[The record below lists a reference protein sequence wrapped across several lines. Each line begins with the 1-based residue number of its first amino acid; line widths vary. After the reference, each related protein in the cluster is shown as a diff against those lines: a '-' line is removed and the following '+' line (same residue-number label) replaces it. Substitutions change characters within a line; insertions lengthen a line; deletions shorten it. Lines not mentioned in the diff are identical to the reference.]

1 MNAPI
6 DHPAPLAPQHL
17 PLLAPLPGASST
29 GEDMSFSSEFDALD
43 EARREDDP
51 SLDQGEWVTTLKVAD
66 WRRVIDIATALL
78 TQRTKDLRVAARFA
92 EANGRLHGFGG
103 LAEGLQ
109 LAAGLLDAF
118 PETLHPMPE
127 GGDAEERAGA
137 LGWLIQRALDVVKTA
152 PLLQGDGSPL
162 SWDDHERAR
171 AAGGRG
177 EDSEPHEHAELAVA
191 WELATRTTPLA
202 RLEATRGA
210 LDALDAAIRALD
222 RAADTVLGDEAPSFR
237 LLRELHERIH
247 HLVSRL
253 IMERGGSAGALVSQ
267 APANDA
273 PAHAAHAPVA
283 HHAPRQAGA
292 MTRAEAVAMLT
303 QVAEYF
309 RRTEPH
315 SPVAYLADKAASWAN
330 MPLHDWLRQVVKDD
344 SALAHIDELLGVAR

>member
-1 MNAPI
+1 MS
-6 DHPAPLAPQHL
+6 APLDHAAL
-17 PLLAPLPGASST
+17 LAPLLAPLPGHSST
-29 GEDMSFSSEFDALD
+29 GEDMSFSTEFDALD

-66 WRRVIDIATALL
+66 WRRVIDIATNLL
-78 TQRTKDLRVAARFA
+78 TQRTKDLRVAARYA

-109 LAAGLLDAF
+109 LAAGLLDAY
-118 PETLHPMPE
+118 PDTLHPLPE

-137 LGWLIQRALDVVKTA
+137 LGWLIQRALDVLKTA
-152 PLLQGDGSPL
+152 PLLQGDGSAL

-171 AAGGRG
+171 AAGARG
-177 EDSEPHEHAELAVA
+177 EDSEPHEHAALAVA
-191 WELATRTTPLA
+191 WDAAARSTPLSRLDATRD
-202 RLEATRGA
+202 A
-210 LDALDAAIRALD
+210 LDALDQAIRALD
-222 RAADTVLGDEAPSFR
+222 RAADTVLGADAPSFR

-253 IMERGGSAGALVSQ
+253 ILERGGNTGALVSQ

-273 PAHAAHAPVA
+273 PAHTAHAPVT

-292 MTRAEAVAMLT
+292 MTRADAVAMLT

-309 RRTEPH
+309 RQTEPH

>member
-1 MNAPI
+1 
-6 DHPAPLAPQHL
+6 
-17 PLLAPLPGASST
+17 
-29 GEDMSFSSEFDALD
+29 MSFSSEFDALD

-66 WRRVIDIATALL
+66 WRRVIDIATSLL

-191 WELATRTTPLA
+191 WEAATRATPLA
-202 RLEATRGA
+202 RLEATRNA

-222 RAADTVLGDEAPSFR
+222 RASDTVLGDEAPSFR

-253 IMERGGSAGALVSQ
+253 IMERGGSALVSQ

-273 PAHAAHAPVA
+273 PAHAPHAPA
-283 HHAPRQAGA
+283 SHYAPRQAGA